1 MFKIA
6 SQIWLNK
13 CLFPKQGI
21 NFFLCCSASIIFT
34 NIRFSEFC
42 TPFAEWTVS
51 SKRAVEYQ
59 PEMKAKVT
67 VCHCDRN
74 THTIIHGAAVKQH
87 FKSWSEGTWR
97 GNNLWSLIYG
107 SIAPFDG
114 VSEWS
119 SRERDLEIFCC
130 CFSFTVDI
138 PGVWGFRLMT
148 PLTGFPWWD

>member
-21 NFFLCCSASIIFT
+21 NFFLCCSASMIFT

-42 TPFAEWTVS
+42 T
-51 SKRAVEYQ
+51 VEYQ
-59 PEMKAKVT
+59 PEMEAKVT

-119 SRERDLEIFCC
+119 SRERDLKIFCC